1 MEEINGDEPEKIAA
15 SLQNL
20 EKLIR
25 DEKLLDCPKDERFLM
40 KFLHGRKYDA
50 DKAFKTVQ
58 KYFTARQS
66 YPAIFESFSP
76 SKVLYDTIF
85 RENKLL
91 ALSSRRDSLGR
102 AVMLVRTGAWD
113 ASICTLDE
121 FTKAC
126 MMLVEWML
134 FDEEVQKRGVVYILD
149 YKGLG
154 LHHLTQYTPFAIQR
168 MIHIAQ
174 DCYPV
179 KVKAVYVVNSPPV
192 FDIFF
197 SITKNFMKSKLIER
211 VQLFGDDMEKLRD
224 LVPDDVIPKE
234 AGGTLESY
242 DYDKLERDM
251 LSQSDYFEELD
262 RYGYGKESTR
272 C

>member
-1 MEEINGDEPEKIAA
+1 MEEIHVDESEKIAQ
-15 SLQNL
+15 SLQKL

-25 DEKLLDCPKDERFLM
+25 DEELLDCPKDDRFLL
-40 KFLHGRKYDA
+40 KFLRARKYDA
-50 DKAFKTVQ
+50 DEAFKIVQ
-58 KYFTARQS
+58 KYFRARQN
-66 YPAIFESFSP
+66 YPAIFGSYSP
-76 SKVLYDTIF
+76 SEVLYDAIC

-91 ALSSRRDSLGR
+91 AVSSKRDSLGR
-102 AVMLVRTGAWD
+102 AVMLVKTGAWD
-113 ASICTLDE
+113 ASVCTLDE

-126 MMLVEWML
+126 MILVEWML
-134 FDEEVQKRGVVYILD
+134 FDEEVQKHGVVYVLD

-168 MIHIAQ
+168 LIHVVQ

-179 KVKAVYVVNSPPV
+179 KVKAVYVVNSPPI

-197 SITKNFMKSKLIER
+197 SITKTFMKSKLIER
-211 VQLFGDDMEKLRD
+211 VKLFGTDLEKLHD
-224 LVPDDVIPKE
+224 VVPDDVIPEE

-242 DYDKLERDM
+242 DYDKLERDL
-251 LSQSDYFEELD
+251 LSQSDYFEELS

>member
-1 MEEINGDEPEKIAA
+1 MEEINADEPEKIAV

-40 KFLHGRKYDA
+40 KFLHARKYDA

-58 KYFTARQS
+58 KYFRARQS
-66 YPAIFESFSP
+66 YPAIFESFTP
-76 SKVLYDTIF
+76 SEVLYDTIF

-91 ALSSRRDSLGR
+91 AVSSKRDSLGR
-102 AVMLVRTGAWD
+102 AVMLVKTGAWD

-126 MMLVEWML
+126 MILIEWML

-154 LHHLTQYTPFAIQR
+154 LHHLTQYTPFAIQK

-179 KVKAVYVVNSPPV
+179 RVKGVYVVNSPPV

>member
-1 MEEINGDEPEKIAA
+1 MEEINADEPEKIAV

-40 KFLHGRKYDA
+40 KFLHARKYDA

-58 KYFTARQS
+58 KYFRARQS
-66 YPAIFESFSP
+66 YPAIFESFTP
-76 SKVLYDTIF
+76 SEVLYDTIF

-91 ALSSRRDSLGR
+91 AVSSKRDSLGR
-102 AVMLVRTGAWD
+102 AVMLVKTGAWD

-126 MMLVEWML
+126 MILIEWML

-154 LHHLTQYTPFAIQR
+154 LHHLTQYTPFAIQK

-174 DCYPV
+174 
-179 KVKAVYVVNSPPV
+179 
-192 FDIFF
+192 
-197 SITKNFMKSKLIER
+197 